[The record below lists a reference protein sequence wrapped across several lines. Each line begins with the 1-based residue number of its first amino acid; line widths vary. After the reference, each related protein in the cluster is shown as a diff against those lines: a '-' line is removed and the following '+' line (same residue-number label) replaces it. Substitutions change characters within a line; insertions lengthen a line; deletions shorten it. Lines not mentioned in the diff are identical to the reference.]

1 MTPKQ
6 KKKVELA
13 SNGNAELKLAIRLN
27 CFECQGYLADGFADC
42 NVTNCPLYKFRLTRG
57 NLSSK
62 KFITASR
69 ALKRSRKEYP
79 GSTLG
84 KEIPQS
90 STIKN

>member
-13 SNGNAELKLAIRLN
+13 SKGNAELKLAIRLN

-57 NLSSK
+57 NLSCK
-62 KFITASR
+62 KFTIASK
-69 ALKRSRKEYP
+69 ALKLSRKEHL
-79 GSTLG
+79 GSTHG
-84 KEIPQS
+84 KQFPQP

>member
-13 SNGNAELKLAIRLN
+13 SNGNAELKLAIHLN
-27 CFECQGYLADGFADC
+27 CFDCLGYLADGCYDC
-42 NVTNCPLYKFRLTRG
+42 DIPSCPLYKFRLTKG

-69 ALKRSRKEYP
+69 ALKRSRK
-79 GSTLG
+79 
-84 KEIPQS
+84 
-90 STIKN
+90 